1 MSARPEH
8 CPAAGPPAP
17 AETPKDAG
25 RAPKLSEAAPAAARG
40 SEQEPALLR
49 GVDSQLFQ
57 YLQADGR
64 APYALLGRKLGLSEV
79 TVRRRVAQLIRAGAF
94 AITAVADP
102 RLLGLD
108 QMAWTALTVQ
118 PRAASRVAQQLIEL
132 PNVTYV
138 VQTSGRYS
146 VMAELGCHDLPELR
160 QVLALIRGLP
170 GVQRTET
177 FTYLAML
184 HQQFVWGD
192 EDLPGSAVVGLGQ
205 QQPGA
210 ALDPVDED
218 IIRQLQIDGRLPFRA
233 IAANLGISER
243 LVSERF
249 RCLAENRL
257 VRVMAVGNP
266 ESLGYR
272 TRCWLAMQCTPGLD
286 TDKVAQQLA
295 QIHGIDYV
303 VATTGRYDLMAELV
317 SREKEELVRT
327 VEERIGQIDG
337 IEHCEVFYYLR
348 LLYRSNV
355 GAWGAGRAQGPGR
368 GMTAASGTRDTDDLA
383 HCR

>member
-1 MSARPEH
+1 MNGRLEH
-8 CPAAGPPAP
+8 SPAGP
-17 AETPKDAG
+17 
-25 RAPKLSEAAPAAARG
+25 RG
-40 SEQEPALLR
+40 SEQDPGLLR

-108 QMAWTALTVQ
+108 QMAWTALTVH
-118 PRAASRVAQQLIEL
+118 PRAASRVAQQLIEVS
-132 PNVTYV
+132 NVTYV
-138 VQTSGRYS
+138 VQTSGRYG

-160 QVLALIRGLP
+160 QVLSLIRGLP

-177 FTYLAML
+177 FTYMAML

-272 TRCWLAMQCTPGLD
+272 SRCWLAMQCTPGLD

-355 GAWGAGRAQGPGR
+355 GAWGAGRAQSPGR
-368 GMTAASGTRDTDDLA
+368 RMTAASRARGTDVAR
-383 HCR
+383 RQ